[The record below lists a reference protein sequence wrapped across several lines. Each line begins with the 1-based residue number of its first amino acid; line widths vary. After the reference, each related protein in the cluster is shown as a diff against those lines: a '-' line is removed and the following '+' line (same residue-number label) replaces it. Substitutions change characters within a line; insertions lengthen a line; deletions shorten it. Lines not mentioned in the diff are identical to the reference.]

1 MRKHGAEVLDPAA
14 HLGFALDHHD
24 REPDVGKA
32 DRGAKSR
39 DAGADNERL
48 RHRLDDGRLERLQQT
63 RAGDAG
69 AHQSDRLVG
78 GALMVVGVRPGALL
92 AQVDLGVAVRV
103 EAGALGDAAEGDGV
117 ELGRARGDHKPV

>member
-24 REPDVGKA
+24 REPDVGEA
-32 DRGAKSR
+32 DRGAKSC

-48 RHRLDDGRLERLQQT
+48 WHRFDDGRLERLQKT

-69 AHQSDRLVG
+69 AYESDRLVG
-78 GALMVVGVRPGALL
+78 RALMVVGVSPGALL
-92 AQVDLGVAVRV
+92 AQVDLGVAVGV
-103 EAGALGDAAEGDGV
+103 DPGALRDAAEGDGV
-117 ELGRARGDHKPV
+117 KLGRARGDHQPV